1 MHPNK
6 VLFLVSALLFERAAG
21 CESNEGSNGGWGS
34 GWGGWKGGWGSGWK
48 GGWGTGSK
56 GGSKGGSKKVDQY
69 IMLLHTVP
77 I

>member
-6 VLFLVSALLFERAAG
+6 VLFLVSALLFPKRAAG
-21 CESNEGSNGGWGS
+21 CESTEGSNGGWGS

-56 GGSKGGSKKVDQY
+56 GGSKVAQRW
-69 IMLLHTVP
+69 IN